1 MYRPLSDS
9 VSMSEMLHMRE
20 ERGLSNKEIAA
31 KLGIGASTV
40 YRYIGNQPEGLRK
53 PYRRKV
59 EPELP
64 PVEETCE
71 PEPTMSF
78 TERLVAMRSEE
89 ANTDVT
95 EAQEHDVINHPKH
108 YTREGA
114 MESID
119 EMLLIFGVEAVK
131 HFCVCNAWKYRYRAA
146 LKNGEED
153 IKKSDWYLRKY
164 KELSEKVGS

>member
-20 ERGLSNKEIAA
+20 ELKLSNREIAER
-31 KLGIGASTV
+31 LGVSKNTV
-40 YRYIGNQPEGLRK
+40 YRYIGPQPEGIQA
-53 PYRRKV
+53 PRRTKK

-64 PVEETCE
+64 PL
-71 PEPTMSF
+71 SF
-78 TERLVAMRSEE
+78 TERLA
-89 ANTDVT
+89 A
-95 EAQEHDVINHPKH
+95 EAQAIKAVLTGGAEAPAPEHDVINHPKH

-119 EMLLIFGVEAVK
+119 EMVLVFGKEAVK

-153 IKKSDWYLRKY
+153 IKKSDWYIAKY
-164 KELSEKVGS
+164 KELSEKEE